1 MFGQMGVLTRKPR
14 RAEVRAITPTNLLLL
29 DETDFRRILRR
40 SSALRQAVRDS
51 VSNKALAEE
60 VLELVEKG

>member
-1 MFGQMGVLTRKPR
+1 MLFRSEQLLATVAHEATGGD
-14 RAEVRAITPTNLLLL
+14 EVRVGGQTVS
-29 DETDFRRILRR
+29 FRPPYPRV
-40 SSALRQAVRDS
+40 SLRQAVRDS